1 MSRRHP
7 AAFVASFPSSAP
19 CPVASPATQQ
29 GDPAAPAAS
38 ASPKAQPGFRLRRL
52 LWPTLLASA
61 LVTPAHWSQP
71 LQIARVAANPQSPP
85 VTQPTPASAPAS
97 TSAQAATSAVASAA
111 PAGDPT
117 PRILDALK
125 QELQRSMARLRL
137 RNYEAPYYISYTLRD
152 EEAFDA
158 EGKFG
163 AVYGQGR
170 DRTRVVRVEVRV
182 GSYEMDNT
190 SIDEDD
196 IGDFVLSL
204 SNVSKDAPL
213 DDDLDALRATLWQ
226 LTDYKYKQAVAA
238 YAQKRAR
245 GVKRIEPEDKV
256 ASFSREA
263 PQRAILPLPAF
274 SVDPTALADTVRQV
288 GARLKQAPV
297 LFGNVKVSAGRESR
311 YFVSTEGAEVVE
323 HQTLWS
329 AHLLAQTRAK
339 DGMMLTNARDFYGPE
354 RADLPTPSTLVA
366 AMDSLVQDLTL
377 LQTAPAVDPYTGPAI
392 LMEEA
397 AGVFFHETIGHRL
410 EGERQG
416 NEQEGRTFKGQIGKP
431 VLPDFIS
438 VLDDPT
444 QDRVTMPALSGGPS
458 AAPTIFRLNGYYR
471 FDDEGVPAR
480 QVTLVDKGVLR
491 DYLKSRT
498 PILGSLRSNGHGR
511 AEGVNDPIGRMANLI
526 VRSGRAVSMSQ
537 LKAQLLDEVRR
548 QGKPYGL
555 IIRDILGGSTNTQ
568 NFGTQTFRGQPTMV
582 YRVDAKTGEESL
594 VRGVEMVGTPLSSV
608 SKIMATSD
616 TVGVFNGFCGAESGM
631 VPVSTV
637 APAILFSE
645 IELQRAQNISER
657 PPILP
662 PPWRDD
668 GDKAHE
674 GGKGKKK
681 TAR

>member
-7 AAFVASFPSSAP
+7 APRVPSDQPLGTSFSLCADSIESGAGPVPASLTPSCRRPRSFLPVLLLAALAFPQPVSVAQPMPTGTGSPQAV
-19 CPVASPATQQ
+19 VAAPATV
-29 GDPAAPAAS
+29 AAS
-38 ASPKAQPGFRLRRL
+38 AS
-52 LWPTLLASA
+52 
-61 LVTPAHWSQP
+61 
-71 LQIARVAANPQSPP
+71 
-85 VTQPTPASAPAS
+85 
-97 TSAQAATSAVASAA
+97 
-111 PAGDPT
+111 DPT

-152 EEAFDA
+152 EEAADA
-158 EGKFG
+158 EGRFG
-163 AVYGQGR
+163 AVFGQGR
-170 DRTRVVRVEVRV
+170 ERTRVVRVEVRV
-182 GSYEMDNT
+182 GSYDLDNT
-190 SIDEDD
+190 SVDEDD
-196 IGDFVLSL
+196 GGDFVLSL
-204 SNVSKDAPL
+204 SNVSKEAPL
-213 DDDLDALRATLWQ
+213 DDDLDALRATLW
-226 LTDYKYKQAVAA
+226 LITDYKYKQAVAA

-256 ASFSREA
+256 ASFSREPA
-263 PQRAILPLPAF
+263 QRAILPLPTF
-274 SVDPTALADTVRQV
+274 SVDPATLADTVRQV

-297 LFGNVKVSAGRESR
+297 LYGTVKVSAGRESR

-339 DGMMLTNARDFYGPE
+339 DGMMLTNARDFYSPE
-354 RADLPTPSTLVA
+354 RADLPGNAALIA
-366 AMDSLVQDLTL
+366 AMDSLVHDLTL
-377 LQTAPAVDPYTGPAI
+377 LQTSPAVDPYTGPAI

-444 QDRVTMPALSGGPS
+444 QERVTVS
-458 AAPTIFRLNGYYR
+458 AAVGTSLPTPTIFRLNGYYR

-480 QVTLVDKGVLR
+480 SVTLVDRGILR

-498 PILGSLRSNGHGR
+498 PVLGSLRSNGHGR

-526 VRSGRAVSMSQ
+526 VKSSRAVPMSQ

-668 GDKAHE
+668 GDKASDS
-674 GGKGKKK
+674 GKGKKK
-681 TAR
+681 SAR